1 MMSMSCLASK
11 PSPPLVSFPGG
22 INLDPLFIDPRRRKD
37 KVVIVVGA
45 TGTGKSKLAI
55 DLARRFPAE
64 IINSDKMQVYKGLD
78 IATNK
83 VTDEERRGVPHHL
96 LGVIDDPD
104 EDFAAADFCVHAL
117 RAMELIARK
126 DRVPI
131 IAGGSN
137 SFIKALVLDNLEFR
151 SRYECCFLWTQ
162 ISLQI
167 LQRFVSER
175 VDKMVEA
182 GLVEEVRD
190 FFDLTGGDYS
200 RGIKR
205 SIGVPELDQ
214 FFRQENHVDRET
226 RKRLLQAA
234 IQNIKAN
241 TGKLARR
248 QLQNILRLQTQLPWN
263 IHNLN
268 ATEAF
273 EARGGDESWER
284 RVARPSTVIVN
295 DFLSRSSNNFA
306 VSPPPPPQNGVLTA
320 ASVLGTPVAAATR

>member
-1 MMSMSCLASK
+1 
-11 PSPPLVSFPGG
+11 
-22 INLDPLFIDPRRRKD
+22 
-37 KVVIVVGA
+37 
-45 TGTGKSKLAI
+45 
-55 DLARRFPAE
+55 
-64 IINSDKMQVYKGLD
+64 MQVYKGLD

-104 EDFAAADFCVHAL
+104 EDFAAADFCVQAL

-162 ISLQI
+162 WRKSGIS
-167 LQRFVSER
+167 
-175 VDKMVEA
+175 
-182 GLVEEVRD
+182 
-190 FFDLTGGDYS
+190 FDLTGGDYS

-241 TGKLARR
+241 TGNLARR

-284 RVARPSTVIVN
+284 RVARPSTVI
-295 DFLSRSSNNFA
+295 
-306 VSPPPPPQNGVLTA
+306 NGVLTA
-320 ASVLGTPVAAATR
+320 ASVLGTPVAAASVLGTPVAAATR